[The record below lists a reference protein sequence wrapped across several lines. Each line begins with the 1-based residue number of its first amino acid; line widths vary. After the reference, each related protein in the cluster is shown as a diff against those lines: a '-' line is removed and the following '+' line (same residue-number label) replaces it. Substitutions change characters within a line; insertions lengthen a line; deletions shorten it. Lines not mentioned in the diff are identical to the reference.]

1 MTNFVTLAF
10 IIAEISTFEQI
21 DRQTDGYGLID
32 SVSDPNLNLIY
43 FVESATP
50 SSVCY
55 IQSWYTLFVNF

>member
-1 MTNFVTLAF
+1 MTNLVTLAF

-21 DRQTDGYGLID
+21 DRQTDEHGLID
-32 SVSDPNLNLIY
+32 SVSDLNFLY